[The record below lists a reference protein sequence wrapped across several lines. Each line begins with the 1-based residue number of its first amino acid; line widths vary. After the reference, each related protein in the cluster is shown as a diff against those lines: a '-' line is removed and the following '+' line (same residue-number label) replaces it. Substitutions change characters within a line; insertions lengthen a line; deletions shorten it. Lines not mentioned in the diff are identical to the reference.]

1 MPTSIN
7 PGSYTIKYMLDV
19 PKVVPTGLT
28 TLRAAQIAAYGVQ
41 PRFGTLAGDAVQPRD
56 AEFIVNRIADDNI
69 TGVIR
74 LTTTAP
80 TTQEAIG
87 DAIVQAFR
95 SQGQPAVA
103 PHLTA
108 GETTPAAALFSPLAA
123 LIAAPF
129 ALASSLSPTQ
139 REAIRRR
146 FGKVVI
152 QVDPRIRNDTRPAAG
167 ATVAGAA
174 LAATSTRVSADPA
187 RDGAVGAGAV
197 REAIAAAGD
206 AIAMPP
212 WLIATLAIAGVAAA
226 GFVGFAVYRRI
237 SGR

>member
-1 MPTSIN
+1 MSTSIN
-7 PGSYTIKYMLDV
+7 PGSYTIRWMVDV
-19 PKVVPTGLT
+19 PKVIPTGLT
-28 TLRAAQIAAYGVQ
+28 TLRAAQIAAYAVQ

-80 TTQEAIG
+80 TTREAIG
-87 DAIVQAFR
+87 DAIVAAFR
-95 SQGQPAVA
+95 AQGQPQVA
-103 PHLTA
+103 RHLTA
-108 GETTPAAALFSPLAA
+108 SEATPVGVMFAPLAAVFAAPIAAAAALST
-123 LIAAPF
+123 
-129 ALASSLSPTQ
+129 TQ
-139 REAIRRR
+139 REAIRARL
-146 FGKVVI
+146 GTVVI
-152 QVDPRIRNDTRPAAG
+152 GVEPRIRNDARPAAG

-187 RDGAVGAGAV
+187 RDGAVGAGAA

-206 AIAMPP
+206 ALAMPP
-212 WLIATLAIAGVAAA
+212 WLIASLAIAGVAAA